1 MSTAGCKE
9 RFCEK
14 YPLGVFFNQKF
25 TLPLQIITNNWIT
38 VSNNNDKNNGG
49 FNSFRDRHPVL
60 VNSAL
65 MALALVALGY
75 IALLFIDV
83 FTSHGQQ
90 VQVPDVRNMPLEKA
104 IEILDDAGLRWEIS
118 DSTTFYENYQPGA
131 VIDQDPK
138 AKSYIKKIRI
148 IYLSV
153 NAMHAPIIPLP
164 KLVDLPGRQGMATLK
179 AMGFK
184 HVTMD
189 SVASEMDGLILQ
201 VTVDGHNV
209 APGNPVSVNS
219 QIKITVGDG
228 SIVDLNPEQILD
240 PELLDSIDE
249 ANYQDAQKN
258 YEEELKAAQAR
269 AEQERKS
276 QQSTEEK
283 KDKDKDK
290 NKDKKKEQDKGK
302 NKKSE

>member
-1 MSTAGCKE
+1 M
-9 RFCEK
+9 
-14 YPLGVFFNQKF
+14 
-25 TLPLQIITNNWIT
+25 
-38 VSNNNDKNNGG
+38 SNNKDNNTGG
-49 FNSFRDRHPVL
+49 FNRFRDRHPIL
-60 VNSAL
+60 VNSVL

-118 DSTTFYENYQPGA
+118 DSTTFYENYKPGT

-164 KLVDLPGRQGMATLK
+164 KLVDLPGRQGAAMLK
-179 AMGFK
+179 AMGYK
-184 HVTMD
+184 HVDID
-189 SVASEMDGLILQ
+189 SVPSEMAGLILQ

-209 APGNPVSVNS
+209 APNTPVSVNS
-219 QIKITVGDG
+219 QIKIIVGDG
-228 SIVDLNPEQILD
+228 SIVDLNPEQVID
-240 PELLDSIDE
+240 PALMDSIDE
-249 ANYQDAQKN
+249 ANYKDAQET
-258 YEEELKAAQAR
+258 YEQEMKEAQAR
-269 AEQERKS
+269 AEQERRNQES
-276 QQSTEEK
+276 QEKRDNKKDEK
-283 KDKDKDK
+283 KSD
-290 NKDKKKEQDKGK
+290 KDKKKDQDKKSSDKDKKK
-302 NKKSE
+302 N

>member
-1 MSTAGCKE
+1 M
-9 RFCEK
+9 
-14 YPLGVFFNQKF
+14 
-25 TLPLQIITNNWIT
+25 
-38 VSNNNDKNNGG
+38 SNNNDKNTGG
-49 FNSFRDRHPVL
+49 FDRFRDRHPIL

-90 VQVPDVRNMPLEKA
+90 VQVPDVRNLPFEKA
-104 IEILDDAGLRWEIS
+104 VDILEDAGLRWEIS
-118 DSTTFYENYQPGA
+118 DSSTFYENYPPGT

-148 IYLSV
+148 IYLNV

-164 KLVDLPGRQGMATLK
+164 KLVDLPGRQGLATLK

-189 SVASEMDGLILQ
+189 SVASENEGLILQ

-209 APGNPVSVNS
+209 APGKPVSVNS

-228 SIVDLNPEQILD
+228 SIVDLNPEQIID
-240 PELLDSIDE
+240 PALMDSIDE
-249 ANYQDAQKN
+249 LN
-258 YEEELKAAQAR
+258 YEEDQKRYEEEMKAAQAR
-269 AEQERKS
+269 AEQERKEQSS
-276 QQSTEEK
+276 QEK
-283 KDKDKDK
+283 KDDS
-290 NKDKKKEQDKGK
+290 NKDKKKDQDKKSDKDKKK
-302 NKKSE
+302 N

>member
-1 MSTAGCKE
+1 M
-9 RFCEK
+9 
-14 YPLGVFFNQKF
+14 
-25 TLPLQIITNNWIT
+25 
-38 VSNNNDKNNGG
+38 SNNNSNNKRG
-49 FNSFRDRHPVL
+49 FESFRDRHPIL
-60 VNSAL
+60 VNSGL
-65 MALALVALGY
+65 MALALVVLGY

-90 VQVPDVRNMPLEKA
+90 VQVPDVRNMPFEKA
-104 IEILDDAGLRWEIS
+104 VEILEDAGLRWEIS
-118 DSTTFYENYQPGA
+118 DSTTFYENYKPGT

-153 NAMHAPIIPLP
+153 NAMHAPIIQLP
-164 KLVDLPGRQGMATLK
+164 KLVELPGRQGMATLK

-189 SVASEMDGLILQ
+189 SIESQFAGMILE
-201 VTVDGHNV
+201 VTVDGHKV
-209 APGNPVSVNS
+209 APGTPISVNS

-228 SIVDLNPEQILD
+228 SIVDINPEEILD

-269 AEQERKS
+269 AEQERKAQNS
-276 QQSTEEK
+276 EEK

-290 NKDKKKEQDKGK
+290 DKDKKSDKDKKKDQDKKSSDKDKKK
-302 NKKSE
+302 N

>member
-1 MSTAGCKE
+1 M
-9 RFCEK
+9 
-14 YPLGVFFNQKF
+14 
-25 TLPLQIITNNWIT
+25 
-38 VSNNNDKNNGG
+38 SNNTEKNNGG
-49 FNSFRDRHPVL
+49 KTRFRDRHPIL

-104 IEILDDAGLRWEIS
+104 IEILEDAGLRWDIS
-118 DSTTFYENYQPGA
+118 DSTTFHENYKPGT
-131 VIDQDPK
+131 VMDQDPK

-148 IYLSV
+148 IYLNV
-153 NAMHAPIIPLP
+153 NAMHPPIIPLP
-164 KLVDLPGRQGMATLK
+164 KLVDLPGRQGVAMLK
-179 AMGFK
+179 AMGYK

-189 SVASEMDGLILQ
+189 SIASEMDGLILQ

-228 SIVDLNPEQILD
+228 SIVDLNPEQVLD
-240 PELLDSIDE
+240 QKTLDSIEE
-249 ANYQDAQKN
+249 ANFQDAQKS
-258 YEEELKAAQAR
+258 YEEEVKAQKER
-269 AEQERKS
+269 AEQERKA
-276 QQSTEEK
+276 QAADEK
-283 KDKDKDK
+283 KDQS
-290 NKDKKKEQDKGK
+290 KDKKKEQDKK
-302 NKKSE
+302 SDKDKKKSN

>member
-1 MSTAGCKE
+1 MSNK
-9 RFCEK
+9 
-14 YPLGVFFNQKF
+14 ND
-25 TLPLQIITNNWIT
+25 NN
-38 VSNNNDKNNGG
+38 SGG
-49 FNSFRDRHPVL
+49 FNGFRERHPIL

-104 IEILDDAGLRWEIS
+104 ITILEDAGLRWEIS

-148 IYLSV
+148 IYLNV
-153 NAMHAPIIPLP
+153 NAMHAPIIPFP
-164 KLVDLPGRQGMATLK
+164 RLVDLPGRQGMATLK

-201 VTVDGHNV
+201 VSVDGHNV
-209 APGNPVSVNS
+209 EPGKPVSVNS
-219 QIKITVGDG
+219 QVKITVGDG
-228 SIVDLNPEQILD
+228 SIVDLNPEQIID
-240 PELLDSIDE
+240 PALMDSIDE

-269 AEQERKS
+269 AEQERRN
-276 QQSTEEK
+276 QQSSEEK
-283 KDKDKDK
+283 KDQNKD
-290 NKDKKKEQDKGK
+290 KDKKKEKDKAK
-302 NKKSE
+302 NN

>member
-1 MSTAGCKE
+1 M
-9 RFCEK
+9 
-14 YPLGVFFNQKF
+14 
-25 TLPLQIITNNWIT
+25 
-38 VSNNNDKNNGG
+38 SNNNDNNTSG
-49 FNSFRDRHPVL
+49 FTRFRDRHPIL

-83 FTSHGQQ
+83 FASHGQQ

-118 DSTTFYENYQPGA
+118 DSTTFYENYKPGT

-153 NAMHAPIIPLP
+153 NAAHAPIIPLP
-164 KLVDLPGRQGMATLK
+164 KLVDLPGRQGVAMLK

-184 HVTMD
+184 HVDTD
-189 SVASEMDGLILQ
+189 SVPSEMAGLILQ

-209 APGNPVSVNS
+209 APNTPVSVNS
-219 QIKITVGDG
+219 QIKIIVGDG
-228 SIVDLNPEQILD
+228 SIVDLNPEQIID
-240 PELLDSIDE
+240 PEMMDSIDE
-249 ANYQDAQKN
+249 ANYLDAQKS
-258 YEEELKAAQAR
+258 YEEEMKAAQAR
-269 AEQERKS
+269 AEQERQNQASEVKKDQNKDKKKDQDKKS
-276 QQSTEEK
+276 
-283 KDKDKDK
+283 DKDKDK
-290 NKDKKKEQDKGK
+290 KK
-302 NKKSE
+302 N

>member
-1 MSTAGCKE
+1 M
-9 RFCEK
+9 
-14 YPLGVFFNQKF
+14 
-25 TLPLQIITNNWIT
+25 
-38 VSNNNDKNNGG
+38 SNNKNNSG
-49 FNSFRDRHPVL
+49 FDRFRDRHPILLNSVL
-60 VNSAL
+60 MVL
-65 MALALVALGY
+65 ALAALSY

-104 IEILDDAGLRWEIS
+104 IDILEDAGLRWDIS
-118 DSTTFYENYQPGA
+118 DSTTFYENYQPGT

-148 IYLSV
+148 VYLNV

-164 KLVDLPGRQGMATLK
+164 KLVDLPGRQGMATLR

-189 SVASEMDGLILQ
+189 SIASEMDGLILQ
-201 VTVDGHNV
+201 VTVDGHHV

-228 SIVDLNPEQILD
+228 SIVDLNPEQLID
-240 PELLDSIDE
+240 QATMDSIDE
-249 ANYQDAQKN
+249 ETYMEEQKN
-258 YEEELKAAQAR
+258 YEEELKR
-269 AEQERKS
+269 AEQERKA
-276 QQSTEEK
+276 QAVQE
-283 KDKDKDK
+283 
-290 NKDKKKEQDKGK
+290 KKEQDK
-302 NKKSE
+302 KSEDKNQSKKDNKDSKDKKKN

>member
-1 MSTAGCKE
+1 M
-9 RFCEK
+9 
-14 YPLGVFFNQKF
+14 
-25 TLPLQIITNNWIT
+25 
-38 VSNNNDKNNGG
+38 SNNNEKNKGG
-49 FNSFRDRHPVL
+49 FDRFRDRHPIL

-104 IEILDDAGLRWEIS
+104 IDILEDAGLRWEIS
-118 DSTTFYENYQPGA
+118 DSTTFYENYKPGT

-148 IYLSV
+148 IYLNV

-184 HVTMD
+184 HVVMD
-189 SVASEMDGLILQ
+189 SVPSEMGGLILQ

-209 APGNPVSVNS
+209 APGKPVSVNS

-228 SIVDLNPEQILD
+228 SIVDLNPEQIID
-240 PELLDSIDE
+240 PEMMDSIDE
-249 ANYQDAQKN
+249 ANYQDAQKT
-258 YEEELKAAQAR
+258 YEEEMKAAQAR
-269 AEQERKS
+269 AEQERKA
-276 QQSTEEK
+276 QAAEEK
-283 KDKDKDK
+283 KDQNKDKKKDQDKKADKDKDK
-290 NKDKKKEQDKGK
+290 KK
-302 NKKSE
+302 N

>member
-1 MSTAGCKE
+1 
-9 RFCEK
+9 
-14 YPLGVFFNQKF
+14 
-25 TLPLQIITNNWIT
+25 
-38 VSNNNDKNNGG
+38 VSNNNDKNTKG
-49 FNSFRDRHPVL
+49 FDRFRDRHPIL

-65 MALALVALGY
+65 MVLALVALGY

-104 IEILDDAGLRWEIS
+104 IDILEDAGLRWEIS
-118 DSTTFYENYQPGA
+118 DSTSFYENYKPGA

-148 IYLSV
+148 IYLKV

-164 KLVDLPGRQGMATLK
+164 KLVDLPGRQGVAMLK

-184 HVTMD
+184 HVDMD
-189 SVASEMDGLILQ
+189 SVPSEMGGLILQ

-209 APGNPVSVNS
+209 APSTGVSVNS
-219 QIKITVGDG
+219 QIKIIVGDG

-240 PELLDSIDE
+240 PAMMDSIDE
-249 ANYQDAQKN
+249 ANYKDAQET
-258 YEEELKAAQAR
+258 YEQELKEAQER
-269 AEQERKS
+269 AELERKL
-276 QQSTEEK
+276 QSSEEK
-283 KDKDKDK
+283 KDKEKKKDQDKKSDKDKDKDK
-290 NKDKKKEQDKGK
+290 KK
-302 NKKSE
+302 N

>member
-1 MSTAGCKE
+1 M
-9 RFCEK
+9 
-14 YPLGVFFNQKF
+14 
-25 TLPLQIITNNWIT
+25 
-38 VSNNNDKNNGG
+38 SNNNDNNTNG
-49 FNSFRDRHPVL
+49 FDRFRDRHPIL
-60 VNSAL
+60 VNSTL

-104 IEILDDAGLRWEIS
+104 IDILEDAGLRWEIS
-118 DSTTFYENYQPGA
+118 DSTTFYENYKPGT

-148 IYLSV
+148 IYLNV

-189 SVASEMDGLILQ
+189 SVESEMDGLILQ

-209 APGNPVSVNS
+209 APGKPVSVNS

-228 SIVDLNPEQILD
+228 SIVDLNPEQVID
-240 PELLDSIDE
+240 PALMDSIDE
-249 ANYQDAQKN
+249 ANYKVAQET
-258 YEEELKAAQAR
+258 YEQEMKEAQER
-269 AEQERKS
+269 AEQERRHQEAQESRDSKKS
-276 QQSTEEK
+276 S
-283 KDKDKDK
+283 DKDKEKKKDQDK
-290 NKDKKKEQDKGK
+290 KSDKDKKSQDKDKKK
-302 NKKSE
+302 

>member
-1 MSTAGCKE
+1 
-9 RFCEK
+9 
-14 YPLGVFFNQKF
+14 
-25 TLPLQIITNNWIT
+25 
-38 VSNNNDKNNGG
+38 VSNNNNNHPGG
-49 FNSFRDRHPVL
+49 FDRFRDRHPIL
-60 VNSAL
+60 VNSGL
-65 MALALVALGY
+65 MVLALVALGY

-90 VQVPDVRNMPLEKA
+90 VQVPDVRNLPLEKA

-118 DSTTFYENYQPGA
+118 DSTTFYENYKPGT

-148 IYLSV
+148 IYLNV

-164 KLVDLPGRQGMATLK
+164 KLVDLPGRQGFATLR

-184 HVTMD
+184 HVEMD
-189 SVASEMDGLILQ
+189 SVPSEMGGLILQ

-219 QIKITVGDG
+219 KIKIIVGDG
-228 SIVDLNPEQILD
+228 SIVDLNPEQVID
-240 PELLDSIDE
+240 PELMDSIDE
-249 ANYQDAQKN
+249 QNYQEAQKT

-269 AEQERKS
+269 AEQERRS
-276 QQSTEEK
+276 QEAQEKRESKKDEK
-283 KDKDKDK
+283 KSSD
-290 NKDKKKEQDKGK
+290 KDKKKEQSKD
-302 NKKSE
+302 KKS

>member
-1 MSTAGCKE
+1 M
-9 RFCEK
+9 
-14 YPLGVFFNQKF
+14 
-25 TLPLQIITNNWIT
+25 
-38 VSNNNDKNNGG
+38 SNNDNNNAGG
-49 FNSFRDRHPVL
+49 FSRFRERHPIL
-60 VNSAL
+60 VNSGL

-90 VQVPDVRNMPLEKA
+90 VQVPDVRNMPLQKA
-104 IEILDDAGLRWEIS
+104 IEILEDAGLRWEIS
-118 DSTTFYENYQPGA
+118 DSTTFYENFKPGT

-148 IYLSV
+148 IYLNV
-153 NAMHAPIIPLP
+153 NAMHAPIIQLP
-164 KLVDLPGRQGMATLK
+164 KLIELPGRQGMATLK

-189 SVASEMDGLILQ
+189 SIESQFAGMILE
-201 VTVDGHNV
+201 VTVDGHKV
-209 APGNPVSVNS
+209 APGTPVSVNS

-228 SIVDLNPEQILD
+228 SIVDINPEEILD
-240 PELLDSIDE
+240 AEMLDSIDE

-258 YEEELKAAQAR
+258 YEEEMKAAQAR
-269 AEQERKS
+269 AEQERKAQTS
-276 QQSTEEK
+276 EEK

-290 NKDKKKEQDKGK
+290 KSDKDKKKDQDKKSSDKDKKK
-302 NKKSE
+302 N

>member
-1 MSTAGCKE
+1 M
-9 RFCEK
+9 
-14 YPLGVFFNQKF
+14 
-25 TLPLQIITNNWIT
+25 
-38 VSNNNDKNNGG
+38 SNNNNNHPGG
-49 FNSFRDRHPVL
+49 FDRFRDRHPIL
-60 VNSAL
+60 VNSGL
-65 MALALVALGY
+65 MVLALVALGY

-90 VQVPDVRNMPLEKA
+90 VQVPDVRNLPLEKA

-118 DSTTFYENYQPGA
+118 DSTTFYENYKPGT

-148 IYLSV
+148 IYLNV

-164 KLVDLPGRQGMATLK
+164 KLVDLPGRQGFATLR

-184 HVTMD
+184 NVEMD
-189 SVASEMDGLILQ
+189 SVPSEMGGLILQ

-219 QIKITVGDG
+219 KIKIIVGDG
-228 SIVDLNPEQILD
+228 SIVDLNPEQVID
-240 PELLDSIDE
+240 PELMDSIDE
-249 ANYQDAQKN
+249 QNYQEAQKT

-269 AEQERKS
+269 AEQERRS
-276 QQSTEEK
+276 QEAQEKRESKKDEK
-283 KDKDKDK
+283 KSSD
-290 NKDKKKEQDKGK
+290 KDKKKEQSKD
-302 NKKSE
+302 KKS

>member
-1 MSTAGCKE
+1 M
-9 RFCEK
+9 
-14 YPLGVFFNQKF
+14 
-25 TLPLQIITNNWIT
+25 
-38 VSNNNDKNNGG
+38 SNNNDNNKSG
-49 FNSFRDRHPVL
+49 FDRMRDRHPIL
-60 VNSAL
+60 VNSGL
-65 MALALVALGY
+65 MVLALVALGY

-90 VQVPDVRNMPLEKA
+90 VQVPDVRNLPLEKA
-104 IEILDDAGLRWEIS
+104 IDILEDAGLRWEIS
-118 DSTTFYENYQPGA
+118 DSTTFYENFKPGT

-148 IYLSV
+148 IYLNV
-153 NAMHAPIIPLP
+153 NAMHAPIIALP

-189 SVASEMDGLILQ
+189 SIPSEMDGLILQ

-209 APGNPVSVNS
+209 APGKPVSVNS
-219 QIKITVGDG
+219 KIKITVGDG

-240 PELLDSIDE
+240 PALMDSIDE
-249 ANYQDAQKN
+249 ANYKDAQET
-258 YEEELKAAQAR
+258 YEQELKEAQAR
-269 AEQERKS
+269 AEQERKA
-276 QQSTEEK
+276 QAREEK

-290 NKDKKKEQDKGK
+290 EKKKEPDKAKK
-302 NKKSE
+302 N

>member
-1 MSTAGCKE
+1 M
-9 RFCEK
+9 
-14 YPLGVFFNQKF
+14 
-25 TLPLQIITNNWIT
+25 
-38 VSNNNDKNNGG
+38 SNNNNNNKGG
-49 FNSFRDRHPVL
+49 FSRFRERHPII

-90 VQVPDVRNMPLEKA
+90 VQVPDVRNMPFEKA
-104 IEILDDAGLRWEIS
+104 VEILEDAGLRWEIS
-118 DSTTFYENYQPGA
+118 DSTTFYENYKPGT

-148 IYLSV
+148 IYLNV
-153 NAMHAPIIPLP
+153 NAMHAPIIQLP
-164 KLVDLPGRQGMATLK
+164 KLIELPGRQGMATLK

-189 SVASEMDGLILQ
+189 SIESQFAGMILE
-201 VTVDGHNV
+201 VTVDGHKV
-209 APGNPVSVNS
+209 APGTPVSVNS

-228 SIVDLNPEQILD
+228 SIVDINPEEILD
-240 PELLDSIDE
+240 AEMLDSIDE

-258 YEEELKAAQAR
+258 YEEEMKAAQAR
-269 AEQERKS
+269 AEQERKA
-276 QQSTEEK
+276 QQTSDEK

-290 NKDKKKEQDKGK
+290 KKDQDKKSSDKDKKKS
-302 NKKSE
+302 N

>member
-1 MSTAGCKE
+1 M
-9 RFCEK
+9 
-14 YPLGVFFNQKF
+14 
-25 TLPLQIITNNWIT
+25 
-38 VSNNNDKNNGG
+38 SNNNDNNTNG
-49 FNSFRDRHPVL
+49 FDRFRDRHPIL
-60 VNSAL
+60 VNSTL

-104 IEILDDAGLRWEIS
+104 IDILEDAGLRWEIS
-118 DSTTFYENYQPGA
+118 DSTTFYENYKPGT

-148 IYLSV
+148 IYLNV

-189 SVASEMDGLILQ
+189 SVESEMDGLILQ

-209 APGNPVSVNS
+209 APGKPVSVNS

-228 SIVDLNPEQILD
+228 SIVDLNPEQVID
-240 PELLDSIDE
+240 PALMDSIDE
-249 ANYQDAQKN
+249 ANYKDAQET
-258 YEEELKAAQAR
+258 YEQEMKEVQER
-269 AEQERKS
+269 AEQERRHQEAQESRDTKKS
-276 QQSTEEK
+276 S
-283 KDKDKDK
+283 DKDKEKKKDQDK
-290 NKDKKKEQDKGK
+290 KSDKDKKSQDKDKKK
-302 NKKSE
+302 